1 MRYKKAIKQYFSRSR
16 VIIIVCLVL
25 IFFLSVNLAKEVV
38 NRHQINET
46 IKQYEAEVVKLE
58 KENQETG
65 ELIESWETGR
75 PLEKEARLKLGLQKP
90 GENTILILRDENQP
104 AENTIIDPNSE
115 VYGTVVVAD
124 SQKNASNF
132 KNWWQFFFNCPF
144 GWNGYDRRPAYRIA
158 YC

>member
-90 GENTILILRDENQP
+90 GENTVLILRDENQP

-132 KNWWQFFFNCPF
+132 KNWWQFCFK
-144 GWNGYDRRPAYRIA
+144 
-158 YC
+158 